1 MELIR
6 GLHNLKSLSGCVLT
20 IGNFDGVHVGHQEIL
35 KKLVKKA
42 KELGLPSLVISF
54 SVTPETF
61 FGRPK
66 ARINNFRDKHLL
78 LESLGVDKHLLI
90 RFNKSFSELK
100 AADFVNKVLVEK
112 TGVRYCLVGD
122 DFRFGKGR
130 EGDFSMLKQ
139 MSLEHNFELQK
150 INGVSIEGL
159 RVSSSEIRNMLS
171 KGDFK
176 SAEIFLGRPFSI
188 SGKVA
193 HGDQI
198 GRTIGF
204 PTANIGIKRK
214 LSPVLG
220 VYSVNIV
227 HNSNTYAGVCN
238 VGRRPTL
245 GGTKTLLE
253 VFIFDFDQEI
263 YSEYVKVIFRQ
274 KCRDEIKFGSFDELK
289 EQIQKDVEKS
299 KFFFKAKKG
308 LRDKPPGKIL
318 P

>member
-6 GLHNLKSLSGCVLT
+6 GLHNLKNLSGCVLT

-42 KELGLPSLVISF
+42 KGLGLPSLVISF

-78 LESLGVDKHLLI
+78 LDSLGIDKHLLI
-90 RFNKSFSELK
+90 RFNKSFSELS
-100 AADFVNKVLVEK
+100 ANDFVKKVLVEK
-112 TGVRYCLVGD
+112 TGVRCCFVGD
-122 DFRFGKGR
+122 DFRFGRGR
-130 EGDFSMLKQ
+130 EGNFSILKK
-139 MSLEHNFELQK
+139 MSLEHNFALEK
-150 INGVSIEGL
+150 INSVSIGSL
-159 RVSSSEIRNMLS
+159 RVSSSEIRKMLT

-176 SAEIFLGRPFSI
+176 NAETFLGRPFSI

-204 PTANIGIKRK
+204 PTTNIGIKRK

-220 VYSVNIV
+220 VYSVNIL
-227 HNSNTYAGVCN
+227 HNSNIYAGVCN

-253 VFIFDFDQEI
+253 VFIFDFDKEI
-263 YSEYVKVIFRQ
+263 YSEYVRVIFRQ

-289 EQIQKDVEKS
+289 EQIQKDVDKS
-299 KFFFKAKKG
+299 RLFFQTIK
-308 LRDKPPGKIL
+308 D
-318 P
+318 